1 MDIEE
6 ALEAVAR
13 GNIEALRIVY
23 EQYRHVVYSVAIAV
37 VKDRQAAEDVLHDTF
52 IRIYEKAHTY
62 RTGTRPK
69 AWIVSIARNL
79 AYDAYRQ
86 RKREGGARGEP
97 ADGDVESRIVRCM
110 ELHDALE
117 RLDITERQIVV
128 MHLVA
133 GLKHREIGEQ
143 LGIPAGTVRWKYRRS
158 LALLA
163 GMIGGGNHDET
174 ESTDLQAEAGTDA
187 ERP

>member
-13 GNIEALRIVY
+13 GNVEALRIVY
-23 EQYRHVVYSVAIAV
+23 ERYRHIVYSVAVAI
-37 VKDRQAAEDVLHDTF
+37 VKEKQAAEDVLHDTF
-52 IRIYEKAHTY
+52 VRVYEKAHTY

-69 AWIVSIARNL
+69 AWIASIARNL

-86 RKREGGARGEP
+86 RKRAGGGCGEP
-97 ADGDVESRIVRCM
+97 ADDEAENRAVQSM
-110 ELHDALE
+110 ELRDALA
-117 RLDITERQIVV
+117 RLDVTERQIVV
-128 MHLVA
+128 LHLVA

-158 LALLA
+158 LARLA
-163 GMIGGGNHDET
+163 ETIGGGEYDGT
-174 ESTDLQAEAGTDA
+174 EPTDLQAEAGTDA